1 MEKLI
6 NLHLD
11 KNKFTS
17 KIEYTKRAKH
27 AIEISKENSSKFDII
42 VAVGGDGSVNEIG
55 KSLINSN
62 TTLAI
67 IPAGSGN
74 GLARDLGISMNI
86 KNAIEHIN
94 KGEVKQI
101 DTVKI
106 NNDYFL
112 GTAGVGFDAFISWKF
127 DEAPTRGILTYIKV
141 ALIGFWK
148 YKTVNY
154 NIEYNNVNKLI
165 EGGFLVTFSN
175 SKQYGNNILISPTS
189 KIDDGLIRLIV
200 VKKFPIL
207 YLPIFIYYLL
217 RGQIN
222 KFKFTEEFTSNKFIL
237 FNTQNNIHIDGE
249 PIKMDKTLRVEI
261 IPKSLKIIVP

>member
-1 MEKLI
+1 MVNK
-6 NLHLD
+6 HLD
-11 KNKFTS
+11 NNKFTS
-17 KIEYTKRAKH
+17 KIEYTKKAKH
-27 AIEISKENSSKFDII
+27 AIEISKKNSSIFDII
-42 VAVGGDGSVNEIG
+42 VAVGGDGSVNEVG
-55 KSLINSN
+55 KSLINTN

-94 KGEVKQI
+94 KGKVKQI

-106 NNDYFL
+106 NDEYFL

-127 DEAPTRGILTYIKV
+127 DEAPTRGILTYVKV

-148 YKTVNY
+148 YKPVNY
-154 NIEYNNVNKLI
+154 NIEYNNLNKI
-165 EGGFLVTFSN
+165 IKEGFLVTFSN
-175 SKQYGNNILISPTS
+175 SKQYGNNILISPKS

-200 VKKFPIL
+200 IKKFSII
-207 YLPIFIYYLL
+207 YLPIFLYYLL

-222 KFKFTEEFTSNKFIL
+222 KFKFTEEFTSNKFTL
-237 FNTQNNIHIDGE
+237 FNTQSNIHIDGE
-249 PIKMDKTLRVEI
+249 PIKMDKTLKIKV
-261 IPKSLKIIVP
+261 IPKSLNIIVP